1 VLPLLVAVL
10 VPVASGC
17 SRAVAGA
24 ARPAPPTVP
33 VAAGAPTRGE
43 TAPPAASVTGSAVA
57 VSAPARR
64 ASAVELQS
72 DVLPDEC
79 LLDADELRALLGRA
93 VLAPE
98 QMVVARDDGSRS
110 SSCYAN
116 AAEGYPTPLAAIN
129 VYRVRSGTP
138 AEFVRAAAQGG
149 RSLGGVGEAGAL
161 LDTAAGPTLQVA
173 GRAYVVTVVV
183 LGRGPDDDAWRAAGT
198 AALARLPG

>member
-1 VLPLLVAVL
+1 VLVAVL
-10 VPVASGC
+10 VPVGAGC
-17 SRAVAGA
+17 SRTVEGTARA
-24 ARPAPPTVP
+24 AP
-33 VAAGAPTRGE
+33 VAAGAPAPGQ
-43 TAPPAASVTGSAVA
+43 TAPPAAAATGSAVA
-57 VSAPARR
+57 VSAPTRR
-64 ASAVELQS
+64 TAAVELQS

-79 LLDADELRALLGRA
+79 LLDAEELRALLGRA
-93 VLAPE
+93 VRAPE
-98 QMVVARDDGSRS
+98 QTVVDRDDGSRS

-138 AEFVRAAAQGG
+138 AEFVRAAAPAG
-149 RSLGGVGEAGAL
+149 RALGGVGEAAAL

-173 GRAYVVTVVV
+173 GRAHLVTVVV